1 MPRFA
6 PSTLTDLAANLL
18 VAIGSAPPAARVV
31 AEHLVESNLTG
42 HDSHGLIRLPQYTA
56 AAADGY
62 VDPSA
67 VPEVVQERPTTAVV
81 DGHFGWGPV
90 VVNKAMEIVL
100 EKCAKHDIAAV
111 TVRRSYHVG
120 RVGVYLEAAVE
131 RGFIGQA
138 FCNGH
143 GMARAAPWGG
153 TESRLA
159 TNPLAIAIPTG
170 GEPFIADFATTA
182 VAEGKVRLAKAKGDR
197 IPHGWVMGAEGDPT
211 DDPSVLYEGGTLLPL
226 GGAQG
231 HKGYC
236 LSTAVDILGGLLSG
250 AAAGKMTDKYGNGL
264 FIIAV
269 NPLAFDT
276 KEAFEERVKAYVE
289 YLRSSARRSGVDEVL
304 LPGTPERQTRAI
316 RLETGLEIDPDTWAR
331 IEALASKHSV
341 PLPDPIS

>member
-6 PSTLTDLAANLL
+6 PSTLTDLTTNLL
-18 VAIGSAPPAARVV
+18 VAIGSTPASARLV

-42 HDSHGLIRLPQYTA
+42 HDSHGLIRLPQYTD

-62 VDPSA
+62 VNPSA
-67 VPEVVQERPTTAVV
+67 EPEIVQERPTTAVV

-90 VVNKAMEIVL
+90 VVAKAMEVVI
-100 EKCAKHDIAAV
+100 AKAEQHDIAAV

-120 RVGVYLEAAVE
+120 RVGVYLEAAVR
-131 RGFIGQA
+131 RGLIGQA

-159 TNPLAIAIPTG
+159 TNPLAIAIPTR

-182 VAEGKVRLAKAKGDR
+182 VAEGKVRLAKAKGER
-197 IPHGWVMGAEGDPT
+197 IPQGWVMGADGGPTEDPA
-211 DDPSVLYEGGTLLPL
+211 VLYEGGTLLPL

-236 LSTAVDILGGLLSG
+236 LSTAVDLLGGLLSG
-250 AAAGKMTDKYGNGL
+250 AWAGKMTGKYGNGL
-264 FIIAV
+264 FIVVV

-276 KEAFEERVKAYVE
+276 KEAFEDRIDEYLE
-289 YLRSSARRSGVDEVL
+289 YLRSSARKNGVDKIL
-304 LPGTPERQTRAI
+304 LPGSPERQTRAL
-316 RLETGLEIDPDTWAR
+316 RLEQGVDVDADTWAR
-331 IEALASKHSV
+331 IETLAKEHSV
-341 PLPDPIS
+341 SLPAALD